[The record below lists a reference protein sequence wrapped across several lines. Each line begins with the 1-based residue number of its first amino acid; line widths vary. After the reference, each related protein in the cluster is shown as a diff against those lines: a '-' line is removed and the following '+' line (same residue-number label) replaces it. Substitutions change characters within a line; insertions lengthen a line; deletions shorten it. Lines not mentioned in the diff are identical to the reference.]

1 MKQFIFITSL
11 LLCLNIFAEKS
22 YAASPREC
30 YEKGCALYSKNEYR
44 DAAKQFEEASQS
56 IRSTDIQYNLG
67 NCYYRLNDYPHAR
80 LAYERAVSIDPSNSD
95 AKYNLKITVAK
106 IKYAG
111 AQPQSFISSYAHDF
125 LHSNSIARWAVYS
138 LVGFALVLMCTLL
151 YFFGNALWLRK
162 GAFFGGLILTFV
174 TALSLVCAGILTVQG
189 GEPTEAIVLQ
199 QIHIRQSPSG
209 NSKSLQQILP
219 GAKIKITSESSVKG
233 WKQVSLDG
241 GQKGWI
247 PTAAIGLI

>member
-95 AKYNLKITVAK
+95 AK
-106 IKYAG
+106 
-111 AQPQSFISSYAHDF
+111 
-125 LHSNSIARWAVYS
+125 
-138 LVGFALVLMCTLL
+138 
-151 YFFGNALWLRK
+151 
-162 GAFFGGLILTFV
+162 
-174 TALSLVCAGILTVQG
+174 
-189 GEPTEAIVLQ
+189 
-199 QIHIRQSPSG
+199 
-209 NSKSLQQILP
+209 
-219 GAKIKITSESSVKG
+219 
-233 WKQVSLDG
+233 
-241 GQKGWI
+241 
-247 PTAAIGLI
+247 

>member
-1 MKQFIFITSL
+1 M
-11 LLCLNIFAEKS
+11 
-22 YAASPREC
+22 
-30 YEKGCALYSKNEYR
+30 
-44 DAAKQFEEASQS
+44 
-56 IRSTDIQYNLG
+56 
-67 NCYYRLNDYPHAR
+67 
-80 LAYERAVSIDPSNSD
+80 
-95 AKYNLKITVAK
+95 
-106 IKYAG
+106 
-111 AQPQSFISSYAHDF
+111 
-125 LHSNSIARWAVYS
+125 
-138 LVGFALVLMCTLL
+138 GFALVLMCTLL

-199 QIHIRQSPSG
+199 QIQIRQSPSG

>member
-1 MKQFIFITSL
+1 M
-11 LLCLNIFAEKS
+11 
-22 YAASPREC
+22 
-30 YEKGCALYSKNEYR
+30 
-44 DAAKQFEEASQS
+44 
-56 IRSTDIQYNLG
+56 
-67 NCYYRLNDYPHAR
+67 
-80 LAYERAVSIDPSNSD
+80 
-95 AKYNLKITVAK
+95 
-106 IKYAG
+106 
-111 AQPQSFISSYAHDF
+111 
-125 LHSNSIARWAVYS
+125 
-138 LVGFALVLMCTLL
+138 GFALVLMCTLL

-199 QIHIRQSPSG
+199 QIQIRQSPSG

-219 GAKIKITSESSVKG
+219 GTKIKITSESSVKD

>member
-22 YAASPREC
+22 YAASPRES

-44 DAAKQFEEASQS
+44 AAAKQFEEASQS

-95 AKYNLKITVAK
+95 AKYNLRITAAK

-111 AQPQSFISSYAHDF
+111 AQPQSFISSWWHDL
-125 LHSNSIARWAVYS
+125 LHSRSIAQWTAYA
-138 LVGFALVLMCTLL
+138 LVCFALMLACVLL
-151 YFFGNALWLRK
+151 YFFGNALWMRK
-162 GAFFGGLILTFV
+162 GAFFAGLALVFV
-174 TALSLVCAGILTVQG
+174 MAVSLICAGILTSQG
-189 GEPTEAIVLQ
+189 DTPTEAIVLQ
-199 QIHIRQSPSG
+199 QSDIRQSPSA
-209 NSKSLQQILP
+209 NSKNLQHILP
-219 GAKIKITSESSVKG
+219 GAKIRLITESSVKG
-233 WKQVSLDG
+233 WQQVSLGG

-247 PTAAIGLI
+247 STENIGLI

>member
-22 YAASPREC
+22 YAASPRES

-44 DAAKQFEEASQS
+44 AAAKQFEEASQS

-199 QIHIRQSPSG
+199 QIQIRQSPSG
-209 NSKSLQQILP
+209 NSKSLLQILP

-241 GQKGWI
+241 GQNGWI